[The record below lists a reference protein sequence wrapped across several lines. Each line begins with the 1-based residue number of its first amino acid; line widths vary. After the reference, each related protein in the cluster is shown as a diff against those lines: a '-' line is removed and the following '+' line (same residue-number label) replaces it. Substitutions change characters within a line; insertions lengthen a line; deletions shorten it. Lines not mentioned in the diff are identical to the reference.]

1 MPRLTAAGF
10 ATRIARGMTKG
21 LSTSVTA
28 CPPKPWRRRVGL
40 VVVLLAS
47 LSGADALQLPRD
59 PVQIDSDDIGGVV
72 TGPRGPE
79 VGVWVIAETTD
90 LPTKFVKIVV
100 TDDAGRYVMPD
111 LPRANY
117 SVWVRGYGLIDSP
130 RVQAAPGKLLNL
142 TATQAP
148 SEAAAA
154 QYYPPIYW
162 FSMLRVPAKSEFPL
176 EKIKS
181 QGEWLNVVKSGACQS
196 CHALGTPGTRTIS
209 KELGQF
215 ASSAQAWARRL
226 RSGQAQSFM
235 TRDITRLDTQLAL
248 RLFGDWT
255 DRIAAGELPFA
266 KPERPRGIER
276 NVVVTLWDWSR
287 PTAYLHDEI
296 STDRHNPRVNANG
309 RIYGSPEDSSD
320 LVWVLDP
327 RTHTPSEVL
336 HPVRDPLTPSTKTSP
351 MAPSAYWGAEPIW
364 DSRTLNHNPMMDE
377 RGRVWFTPRVRPNA
391 NPDFCKQ
398 GSDHPSAKVFPI
410 SESGR
415 HLSMYDPATGKFALI
430 STCFPTH
437 HLAFAEDANHTLWT
451 SAGIGGPGVIGWL
464 NRRMYEE
471 TGDEV
476 RAQGWSP
483 FILDTNGNGKRDA
496 YVEPDQP
503 ADRTKDTR
511 VAVNTYAVAVS
522 PADGSVW
529 GTVVGY
535 RGAIVRVAPGSNP
548 TETALTEIY
557 EPPPPGF
564 GPRGGDVDRNGVYW
578 VSLASGHLA
587 SFDRRKCKVL
597 RGPTATGAHCPE
609 GWTFHQLPG
618 PQLRDVQDPGSAEA
632 SYYTWVD
639 WFDTFG
645 LGRNV
650 PIAMGNLNSSILA
663 LVDGQFVNFTLP
675 YPMGFFAKNVDGRI
689 DDPNAGWKGKALWST
704 YGTRTMFHL
713 EGGKENR
720 PKAVKIQLRPN
731 PLAR

>member
-1 MPRLTAAGF
+1 MR
-10 ATRIARGMTKG
+10 KG
-21 LSTSVTA
+21 LSASVTA
-28 CPPKPWRRRVGL
+28 CLPKPWRRRVGL
-40 VVVLLAS
+40 AVVLLAS
-47 LSGADALQLPRD
+47 LTRTTALQLPRD

-72 TGPRGPE
+72 VGPRGRE
-79 VGVWVIAETTD
+79 AGVWVIAETTD
-90 LPTKFVKIVV
+90 LPTKFGKIVV
-100 TDDAGRYVMPD
+100 TDDAGRYVLPD

-117 SVWVRGYGLIDSP
+117 SVWVRGYGLVDSP
-130 RVQAAPGKLLNL
+130 KVQAAPGKLLNL
-142 TATQAP
+142 TATPAP
-148 SEAAAA
+148 SETAAA

-162 FSMLRVPAKSEFPL
+162 FSMLKVPAKSEFPL

-196 CHALGTPGTRTIS
+196 CHALGTPGTRTIP
-209 KELGQF
+209 KELGVF

-235 TRDITRLDTQLAL
+235 ARDITRLDTQLAL
-248 RLFGDWT
+248 RLFGEWT

-327 RTHTPSEVL
+327 STHTPSEVL
-336 HPVRDPLTPSTKTSP
+336 HPVRDPSTPSTKTSP
-351 MAPSAYWGAEPIW
+351 MAPSAYWGADPIW
-364 DSRTLNHNPMMDE
+364 DSKTLNHNPMMDE

-398 GSDHPSAKVFPI
+398 GSDHPSAKMFPI
-410 SESGR
+410 SDSGR

-535 RGAIVRVAPGSNP
+535 RGYIVRVAPGSNP
-548 TETALTEIY
+548 TETAVTEIY
-557 EPPPPGF
+557 EPPSPGF

-632 SYYTWVD
+632 SYYTWID

-704 YGTRTMFHL
+704 YGTRTMYHL
-713 EGGKENR
+713 EGGKQNR